1 MQGSTDRQGALCQN
15 QSVLVRGS
23 LIQCVDLIYQNEKSD
38 IEVPNW
44 LLDWV
49 NIELPV
55 LTVRDPRPPDTD
67 IFQYITR

>member
-1 MQGSTDRQGALCQN
+1 MDRKGTLCQN
-15 QSVLVRGS
+15 QAVLVRES
-23 LIQCVDLIYQNEKSD
+23 LIQFVDLIYQNEKSD

-67 IFQYITR
+67 IVQYNKI